1 MKRLFFLQKK
11 NEALIKNLGK
21 KDVIIYLDN
30 LSSEENQKKHHTIG
44 YYIKKL
50 EDKTIQFRYCYEMR
64 WAQAWAFKKRNKND
78 NKSFAQELV
87 FQGKSLWYPME
98 FILHYDVDYLSHE
111 CPLSKI
117 LLYIDCINMIIK
129 EKKPSQVV
137 IENEK
142 TSFNR
147 VVAKICRKERI
158 RITNLKLKAQ
168 KKSFLFR
175 IVNNPLLIRNYVK
188 SRILI
193 RVLVAKVFCKQTKP
207 EKILISTSDRLS
219 YKENR
224 NDVFWGPII
233 KVMEKQSIPY
243 KMVEYDRIETL
254 DGFKNLKERYMPQKY
269 DAQFIGTYYTLNTLK
284 DIKTM
289 VGFLKKKFK
298 EMDKKGFKESFEY
311 QGVSFYDLIRS
322 RLKKIFLTY
331 AWYIADVYAITKAV
345 IEKEKPQVV
354 LVDHEKNYYGRAL
367 ISEANFRNIPSLC
380 FEGEQIFD
388 NYMYLT
394 QIPIKEILNKK
405 SPLWRPITNKKFL
418 WGEYT
423 REWYQ
428 KKNYFPK
435 QNLKIIGAPKYDFL
449 KSLGKKNLQEI
460 RRKYKAKKEER
471 LITVI
476 TRAKP
481 WENEYLSMIFKSLRD
496 IKNLNIIVK
505 MHPRDPI
512 LNKKT
517 IEKIIKRFN
526 INARVSRYENSSRL
540 IHASDLVI
548 TYSSTLVYE
557 CITLNK
563 KLVLVGLGTDPT
575 HTYIREGFI
584 KPYKDL
590 SEVRKGVRACLF
602 KNKGMNASLRKKFI
616 RKYLYSDDGKASE
629 RAVAEI
635 KKFL

>member
-380 FEGEQIFD
+380 FEGVQIFD

-405 SPLWRPITNKKFL
+405 SIKCYTIY
-418 WGEYT
+418 GEIPVDLT
-423 REWYQ
+423 REDSEEIIDELKTRESRINKFNKSDEPCVLIANPFALAESVSLHHACHHAIYVDRNFNCGRYLQSLDRIHRVGGSETHQANYYFLQYANAIDNDIKGNLERKAQ
-428 KKNYFPK
+428 KM
-435 QNLKIIGAPKYDFL
+435 YDLIEEDYSVYSMDMFA
-449 KSLGKKNLQEI
+449 EDDEVEA
-460 RRKYKAKKEER
+460 YER
-471 LITVI
+471 L
-476 TRAKP
+476 
-481 WENEYLSMIFKSLRD
+481 F
-496 IKNLNIIVK
+496 
-505 MHPRDPI
+505 
-512 LNKKT
+512 
-517 IEKIIKRFN
+517 
-526 INARVSRYENSSRL
+526 
-540 IHASDLVI
+540 
-548 TYSSTLVYE
+548 
-557 CITLNK
+557 
-563 KLVLVGLGTDPT
+563 
-575 HTYIREGFI
+575 
-584 KPYKDL
+584 
-590 SEVRKGVRACLF
+590 
-602 KNKGMNASLRKKFI
+602 
-616 RKYLYSDDGKASE
+616 GKQ
-629 RAVAEI
+629 
-635 KKFL
+635 